1 MKKLIY
7 ILAFASIVSCSFAE
21 DITTV
26 KGKTYS
32 NVTVTRVE
40 PDGISIKHSA
50 GIIKLFLNELT
61 PELQAKYNLGSE
73 SAIQYQ
79 RNRTLALQQREI
91 EMRKNLEA
99 RNAEWGR
106 QEAIKAKEE
115 NLKTQATKI
124 ANDAITVDVEI
135 FDIQADGFRA
145 AKFKIVNSKVL
156 DAAREK
162 GVGGIGSKIA
172 RNGEY
177 QKNILGGYWRE
188 EDSEN
193 VRIYGETIFI
203 KGSTGGKVTGEDIRL
218 RISRVGNQIIASDS
232 YKSYVIVK

>member
-1 MKKLIY
+1 LFVVIY
-7 ILAFASIVSCSFAE
+7 ASAE

-26 KGKTYS
+26 NGKTYS

-50 GIIKLFLNELT
+50 GIIKLFVNELT
-61 PELQAKYNLGSE
+61 PELQEKYKLSSD
-73 SAIQYQ
+73 SAGQYQ

-91 EMRKNLEA
+91 EMRRNLEA

-106 QEAIKAKEE
+106 QEAIRAKEE
-115 NLKTQATKI
+115 SLKTQVTKI
-124 ANDAITVDVEI
+124 ANDATTVDVEI
-135 FDIQADGFRA
+135 FDIQGDGFRA

-156 DAAREK
+156 EAAREK

-172 RNGEY
+172 RDSEY

-188 EDSEN
+188 EDANN

-203 KGSTGGKVTGEDIRL
+203 KGSTGGKVTGQDIRL